1 MINFTRTL
9 LLTATTCTLFF
20 AACEKKEAEQ
30 PKETI
35 EEKVD
40 MSMVGES
47 KFGKP
52 VQFTDPDEVPSE
64 KLGNVDVGG
73 STLSISIVGKKE
85 PNAKLTVNIDH
96 VSGPVPGTIRLWI
109 GSHSGEGSV
118 KSKAGQPRRPLARR
132 CHVPRCHDE
141 PYGVVD
147 RGRRRERQ
155 ARLHRHADPL
165 IHNTTAMDLCTTST
179 HGESTHG
186 SMDTST
192 PERGCTAHDR

>member
-118 KSKAGQPRRPLARR
+118 KSKAGSHGDHWHGDATFPDVMTSRTALWIE
-132 CHVPRCHDE
+132 VEDE
-141 PYGVVD
+141 NG
-147 RGRRRERQ
+147 ERVSTGM
-155 ARLHRHADPL
+155 P
-165 IHNTTAMDLCTTST
+165 IH
-179 HGESTHG
+179 
-186 SMDTST
+186 
-192 PERGCTAHDR
+192 